1 MANESDAQ
9 PPRMTDCEKRLARKW
24 YKEGVERVEIAS
36 RLGRQL
42 SGVVKF
48 LKQKVK
54 PQPLGRPKLLS
65 VADVDG
71 LVKTLEKMVDE
82 ADATYEVS
90 ALMLHKASKLK
101 CSIRTMADA
110 VHERGYYF
118 RDLRHKPILTPEDI
132 KDRKRFAAKYK
143 DKSKEWWRSAV
154 HIHLDNHMF
163 KMATK
168 QSGRKLLAKRRVRG
182 VYRKKGKSLRSGH
195 VKPDPKL
202 KLYTGGKGVL
212 KAGGVGGGKVLVWH
226 TLGRWNGEAA
236 ANVYNNVIAPALS
249 KRYADKKKFLA
260 LEDNDPTGN
269 QSKKAI
275 AAKKENKIHIF
286 SIPKRSPELNVL
298 DYAIW
303 SQVEKRLRKQEK
315 NFPSNKTETRATF
328 EARLDRTAKRLPS
341 SFIDRAIGN
350 MKERC
355 QRLFDAKGALFE
367 EGGNK
372 K

>member
-212 KAGGVGGGKVLVWH
+212 KAGGVGGGKVEWG
-226 TLGRWNGEAA
+226 GRRERLQSCDLPCPVEEVRWQEEVPGARGQRPHWQP
-236 ANVYNNVIAPALS
+236 VQ
-249 KRYADKKKFLA
+249 K
-260 LEDNDPTGN
+260 GN
-269 QSKKAI
+269 
-275 AAKKENKIHIF
+275 
-286 SIPKRSPELNVL
+286 
-298 DYAIW
+298 
-303 SQVEKRLRKQEK
+303 
-315 NFPSNKTETRATF
+315 
-328 EARLDRTAKRLPS
+328 
-341 SFIDRAIGN
+341 
-350 MKERC
+350 C
-355 QRLFDAKGALFE
+355 CE
-367 EGGNK
+367 EGEQDPHLQHPEAVARAQRVGLCDLVSS
-372 K
+372 